1 MPVNRDSRNR
11 DLDQMSTESLEQI
24 LRQDAE
30 APAEQESDIEFL
42 LDVMEVLAKRKK
54 ETGQDGKT
62 AEKAWESFQEEYLP
76 KPEAEGAKTGKR
88 IPLWLRR
95 MLVSAAAAAL
105 ILCLP
110 MTARAFDWDKL
121 WDVVARWAKETFSF
135 VSERG
140 EQVGEPSPTY
150 DGEYS
155 SLQDLLKK
163 NNRPFDMIP
172 TWIPEGYV
180 LKNIEKDIT
189 PTQEIYS
196 AFYSNKESKITLRV
210 QTYISQKNQN
220 VEIEDESMEKYTVSG
235 IDYYIFS
242 NLDQCQAVWIENSY
256 ECIIYGNLSVG
267 DLKTMIDSIKR
278 G

>member
-140 EQVGEPSPTY
+140 EQIDEPSPTY
-150 DGEYS
+150 EGEDS
-155 SLQDLLKK
+155 SFHELLERNKA
-163 NNRPFDMIP
+163 DSSMIP
-172 TWIPEGYV
+172 TWIPEGFV
-180 LKNIEKDIT
+180 LEKVEKDVT
-189 PTQEIYS
+189 PKREVYR
-196 AFYSNKESKITLRV
+196 AFYQNGEKEIKIRI
-210 QTYISQKNQN
+210 QTYSSRNFGS
-220 VEIEDESMEKYTVSG
+220 VEIEDPIEIYSVDGME
-235 IDYYIFS
+235 YYIFS
-242 NLDQCQAVWIENSY
+242 NYDQLQIIWMDESY
-256 ECIIYGNLSVG
+256 ECAISG
-267 DLKTMIDSIKR
+267 DISLTDAKAMVDSIKR